1 MQPHPKQTGSSIKED
16 ISQTWNPAAKIKRMK
31 HKNANPKKNTAKS
44 APSEPPPNWPP
55 FKPLLPPSDLYL
67 EPIVDSQIIVTRNF
81 WTSTLCK
88 DYVSFLRSLPLVTT
102 PGKPK
107 KGDAVRVNDRFQI
120 TDPAFANRLWLETGL
135 RELVNGRTDE
145 EEEDESMSKEERTRL
160 WYVPHVT

>member
-1 MQPHPKQTGSSIKED
+1 MKPKT
-16 ISQTWNPAAKIKRMK
+16 AK
-31 HKNANPKKNTAKS
+31 PKKNTGGS
-44 APSEPPPNWPP
+44 DPSQPTPNWPP
-55 FKPLLPPSDLYL
+55 FKPLLPASDISL
-67 EPIVDSQIIVTRNF
+67 EPIVDSQIIVARNF

-135 RELVNGRTDE
+135 RELVGGRTDDE
-145 EEEDESMSKEERTRL
+145 EEESMSEEERRRL
-160 WYVPHVT
+160 WYIPNVM

>member
-1 MQPHPKQTGSSIKED
+1 
-16 ISQTWNPAAKIKRMK
+16 MK
-31 HKNANPKKNTAKS
+31 HKNATKTSNTKS
-44 APSEPPPNWPP
+44 VQSVPPPNWPL

-67 EPIVDSQIIVTRNF
+67 ETLVGSQIVVVRNF

-135 RELVNGRTDE
+135 QELVNGRTDGE
-145 EEEDESMSKEERTRL
+145 GDETMSLEERRML
-160 WYVPHVT
+160 WCVPHVTNQNILPICLYQ